1 MNRMEDKPIDLRS
14 DTVTKPSEGMREAM
28 SRAAVGDDVY
38 GEDPTINRL
47 EEMCAEIARKEAAL
61 FVPSGSM
68 ANLIAQM
75 CYIQKGDEVI
85 IGANSHC
92 FRYEVGAGAAIAG
105 SQYVVIDGSGLF
117 TADQARQRLR
127 PPTFHTPG
135 TALLWIEN
143 THNMGGGIVFP
154 LEEIRRLKALAGE
167 HGLPL
172 HMDGARVFNASV
184 ATSTPV
190 GDITRHVDSVSFC
203 FSKGLGAPVGSA
215 LCCSRDM
222 RTMAHRF
229 RKMLGGGMRQAG
241 VLAAAALY
249 ALENNFERL
258 AEDHENAS
266 RLAQNLAG
274 MPGIE
279 VDLDSVQT
287 NIIMAHLPVIGADD
301 LVEELRQRGVLIHAI
316 TPDSIRLVTH
326 LDVSAADVDRASSII
341 DQTLSELVG

>member
-1 MNRMEDKPIDLRS
+1 MINMENVPIDLRS

-28 SRAAVGDDVY
+28 ARAAVGDDVY

-47 EEMCAEIARKEAAL
+47 EEMCAEISQKETAL

-85 IGANSHC
+85 IGEDSHC

-105 SQYVVIDGSGLF
+105 SQYVVIEGSGLF
-117 TADQARQRLR
+117 TAEQARERIR

-154 LEEIRRLKALAGE
+154 LEEIKRLKALAAE

-241 VLAAAALY
+241 VLAAAAVY

-258 AEDHENAS
+258 AEDHENAA
-266 RLAQNLAG
+266 RLARSISA

-287 NIIMAHLPVIGADD
+287 NIIMARLPVISADD
-301 LVEELRQRGVLIHAI
+301 VVEELRQRGVLINSV
-316 TPDSIRLVTH
+316 TPDTIRLVTH
-326 LDVSAADVDRASSII
+326 LDVSAGDMDRASSII
-341 DQTLSELVG
+341 EQTLSELAG